1 MGHEQY
7 WAQIRRQEEML
18 KEEYRYS
25 LDELET
31 AEEGDVEEAD
41 PESDKD
47 KEDKEKSD
55 AEVSMQ
61 LQ

>member
-7 WAQIRRQEEML
+7 WAQIRRQEERL

-31 AEEGDVEEAD
+31 ADEGDVEEAD
-41 PESDKD
+41 PKSDKD
-47 KEDKEKSD
+47 KEDKEESD